1 MAAARAWAAGTLAA
15 DRQKEPEALA
25 DARRWG
31 FDEEAI
37 AGLLEELGVAAVDF
51 AVWAV
56 NVPAVNAFLA
66 VASQWRTALE
76 PVEGGFRTYWVGLD
90 YAGAGV
96 ALDKLEIAV
105 TPRIWADL
113 SVMELAA
120 RAALNGETDAWL

>member
-15 DRQKEPEALA
+15 DRHKEPEALA

-31 FDEEAI
+31 FDEAAL
-37 AGLLEELGVAAVDF
+37 AGLLEELGGAVEDF
-51 AVWAV
+51 AVWAA

-76 PVEGGFRTYWVGLD
+76 PVEGGFRTFWVGLD
-90 YAGAGV
+90 YAGAKV
-96 ALDKLEIAV
+96 ALDNLEIAM

-113 SVMELAA
+113 AVLEDAA
-120 RAALNGETDAWL
+120 RAALNGEDDRWL